1 MKITMLPLNPQAS
14 ELDLH
19 HAKEACGLPLFW
31 AVNWPEIDTLEQHLA
46 CCYGFPMLEM
56 SGGSVATDGTYSY
69 PEDSD
74 LEPLAKVEFEE
85 VTFYQYNYGIVAIVT
100 GESTFITRMD

>member
-46 CCYGFPMLEM
+46 CCYGFPMLKM

-69 PEDSD
+69 PEDPD
-74 LEPLAKVEFEE
+74 LKPLAKVEFEE